1 MSWETDAKH
10 ILRMLDDFDK
20 RLKFQ
25 ERLETPVIGE
35 FSPTDIASILL
46 WYDYGDYHRLF
57 VDAGIT
63 RVFSNSA
70 AIYRVQDKSGND
82 DHANQS
88 TSSARPAYTQI
99 LNDLSAALFDGSSDY
114 MIGPTNVD
122 FSRGF
127 SVFAVIRP
135 TDARTEMVVSIY
147 DSVDAGTQNR
157 LQFYVASD
165 GSVVC
170 RPHQN
175 ADGGGVYIG
184 RKSDASQIAANLTY
198 LLEGH
203 YDGGA
208 LASGIDI
215 FLNGSEIDTTDDN
228 NGSFSAVPAT
238 SNVPLRIGC
247 QFSGSISVPWKG
259 YIMDLII
266 FSDEISDA
274 NKTLMRTYLNDKWGI
289 Y

>member
-1 MSWETDAKH
+1 MSWETDAKY

-122 FSRGF
+122 LSDGF
-127 SVFAVIRP
+127 SIFAVVRP
-135 TDARTEMVVSIY
+135 TSAQSQQIVSIV
-147 DSVDAGTQNR
+147 SGATGNNR
-157 LQFYVASD
+157 LQFYVL
-165 GSVVC
+165 
-170 RPHQN
+170 
-175 ADGGGVYIG
+175 ADGTLGARAFQTGGTYTYMG
-184 RKSDASQIAANLTY
+184 RKSNTSQISINNTY
-198 LLEGH
+198 LVEAY
-203 YDGGA
+203 YDGGV
-208 LASGIDI
+208 LASGIKV
-215 FLNGSEIDTTDDN
+215 FANGSQVDTADDSSGTFTGIPSTTD
-228 NGSFSAVPAT
+228 VPFY
-238 SNVPLRIGC
+238 VGC
-247 QFSGSISVPWKG
+247 QFISGAISNAFSG
-259 YIMDLII
+259 YIMETIV
-266 FSDEISDA
+266 FNAEISAAD
-274 NKTLMRTYLNDKWGI
+274 KTSMRTYLNDKWKI